1 MKILAFVDVHASMT
15 ALKKLE
21 EKAKKHKPDVIICA
35 GDISIFEND
44 IEILMNK
51 ISKLGKKILIIPGNH
66 ETPAV
71 LKKLCSFYE
80 NMIYFNKKI
89 IKINDTCFI
98 GFAGEGFSRT
108 DSELEKFG
116 RKIKDEIKGKKAVLV
131 THAPPYK
138 TKLDIIGR
146 EHCGNKTIT
155 GLIKSNQNIVLH
167 ICGHFHE
174 TSGDEDKIGSTRTI
188 NPGPWGRIIEI

>member
-21 EKAKKHKPDVIICA
+21 EKVKKHKPDVIVCA

-44 IEILMNK
+44 IEVLMNK
-51 ISKLGKKILIIPGNH
+51 VSKLGKKILIIPGNH

-80 NMIYFNKKI
+80 NIIYINKKI
-89 IKINDTCFI
+89 IRINDIYFI

-108 DSELEKFG
+108 DSELEEFG
-116 RKIKDEIKGKKAVLV
+116 KKIKHEIKDKKIVFV

-138 TKLDIIGR
+138 TKLDMIGK
-146 EHCGNKTIT
+146 EHCGNKTVT
-155 GLIKSNQNIVLH
+155 NFIKSNPNIVLH
-167 ICGHFHE
+167 VCGHFHE
-174 TSGDEDKIGSTRTI
+174 TSGNEDRIGSTRTI

>member
-15 ALKKLE
+15 ALKKLH
-21 EKAKKHKPDVIICA
+21 EKAEKNKPDVLVCA

-44 IEILMNK
+44 IEILMQK

-71 LKKLCSFYE
+71 MKKLCSFYD
-80 NMIYFNKKI
+80 NITYLNKKLA
-89 IKINDTCFI
+89 KVGDFYFL
-98 GFAGEGFSRT
+98 GFSSEGFSRT
-108 DSELEKFG
+108 DEELEEYGK
-116 RKIKDEIKGKKAVLV
+116 KIKKELRGKKLVFV

-138 TKLDIIGR
+138 TKLDIIGK

-155 GLIKSNQNIVLH
+155 AFIKSNPNIVLH

-174 TSGDEDKIGSTRTI
+174 TSGDEDMIGSTKTI
-188 NPGPWGRIIEI
+188 NPGPWGKIIEI